1 MTVELPNKLYFK
13 IGEVAKYA
21 DVAPHVIRYWESEFE
36 RIKPKRANS
45 RQRLF
50 RKDDVLLILEIK
62 ELLHKQGFTIAGA
75 KKHLLQLKD
84 LSPDNSVQAVAAKR
98 TTAAKPGTTLGHI
111 KKELLAIKEILQE
124 DR

>member
-21 DVAPHVIRYWESEFE
+21 DVAPHVIRYWESEFD
-36 RIKPKRANS
+36 RIRPKRANS

-62 ELLHKQGFTIAGA
+62 ELLHNQGFTIAGA
-75 KKHLLQLKD
+75 KNF
-84 LSPDNSVQAVAAKR
+84 SA
-98 TTAAKPGTTLGHI
+98 I
-111 KKELLAIKEILQE
+111 KKTYRNRSPNLLHRRHHLKRPALIHCIS
-124 DR
+124 

>member
-21 DVAPHVIRYWESEFE
+21 DVAPHVIRYWESEFD
-36 RIKPKRANS
+36 RIRPKRANS

-62 ELLHKQGFTIAGA
+62 ELLHNQGFTIAGA
-75 KKHLLQLKD
+75 KKFLSNKKD
-84 LSPDNSVQAVAAKR
+84 VSQQKPQSFAPKTPSKKTSPD
-98 TTAAKPGTTLGHI
+98 TLYLI
-111 KKELLAIKEILQE
+111 KKELLAIKELLQE

>member
-21 DVAPHVIRYWESEFE
+21 DVAPHVIRYWESEFD
-36 RIKPKRANS
+36 RIRPKRANS

-62 ELLHKQGFTIAGA
+62 ELLHNQGFTIAGA
-75 KKHLLQLKD
+75 KKFLSNKKD
-84 LSPDNSVQAVAAKR
+84 VSQQKPQSFAPKTPSKKNSPD
-98 TTAAKPGTTLGHI
+98 TLYLI
-111 KKELLAIKEILQE
+111 KKELLAIKELLQE

>member
-1 MTVELPNKLYFK
+1 MTVDLPSKLYFK

-21 DVAPHVIRYWESEFE
+21 EVAPHVIRYWESEFDNI
-36 RIKPKRANS
+36 RPKRANS

-50 RKDDVLLILEIK
+50 RKEDVLLILQIK

-75 KKHLLQLKD
+75 KKHLSRQTT
-84 LSPDNSVQAVAAKR
+84 SPDDLVPQEITVEK
-98 TTAAKPGTTLGHI
+98 TAASKKSETLVHI
-111 KKELLAIKEILQE
+111 KKELLAIRELLQD